1 MKAAIA
7 YEVSLGTYDYTFTI
21 EETDGFITRLSF
33 DPPTMEDVLIETPL
47 LAEAK
52 KQLDEYFQG
61 ARQDFSLPLK
71 MQGTPFQM
79 QVWEALQKIPYGQT
93 RSYGD
98 VAAMIGN
105 PKACRAVGTAN
116 RNNHIAI
123 FVPCHRVINMSGSL
137 GGFGGRPQL
146 KRALLRV
153 EGIFID

>member
-7 YEVSLGTYDYTFTI
+7 YEVNLGTYDYTFTI

-33 DPPTMEDVLIETPL
+33 DPPQISDVLMETPL
-47 LAEAK
+47 LLEARR
-52 KQLDEYFQG
+52 QLDEYFVG
-61 ARQDFSLPLK
+61 ERKTFSLPLK
-71 MQGTPFQM
+71 PQGTAFQM
-79 QVWEALQKIPYGQT
+79 QVWDTLTKIPYGQT

-105 PKACRAVGTAN
+105 PRACRAVGSAN

-123 FVPCHRVINMSGSL
+123 VIPCHRVINMSGSL
-137 GGFGGRPQL
+137 GGFTNRPQL
-146 KRALLRV
+146 KRALLAI